1 MISKKNKHI
10 FFEYVSRWYVFI
22 FLNFYGLGKI
32 MGGQFHRR
40 GNLPEEVKTITLENA
55 DAFNLAWTFMGY
67 SYGYILFVGILQII
81 GAWMLLWNKT
91 KILGVLILIPIMVN
105 IIMFD
110 IFFLDSKRA
119 LVNAIIYFLLLNLV
133 LYFNKEKVFK
143 SLKVLT
149 SKLLTV
155 KDAKGF
161 KFGILN
167 ILIILGLMALLFA
180 IDQSLVL
187 LVGR

>member
-1 MISKKNKHI
+1 MISKKNKNI

-40 GNLPEEVKTITLENA
+40 GNLPEEVKTLTLENA

-67 SYGYILFVGILQII
+67 SYGYILFVGVLQIK

-105 IIMFD
+105 IIVFD
-110 IFFLDSKRA
+110 IFFLDSKKA
-119 LVNAIIYFLLLNLV
+119 LVNATIYFLLLNLI
-133 LYFNKEKVFK
+133 LYFNKTEVI
-143 SLKVLT
+143 KVLKILAFKNERLN
-149 SKLLTV
+149 SIGKFKLSLV
-155 KDAKGF
+155 
-161 KFGILN
+161 N
-167 ILIILGLMALLFA
+167 ILIILGIMALLFVL
-180 IDQSLVL
+180 DQSLVT
-187 LVGR
+187 LVDS